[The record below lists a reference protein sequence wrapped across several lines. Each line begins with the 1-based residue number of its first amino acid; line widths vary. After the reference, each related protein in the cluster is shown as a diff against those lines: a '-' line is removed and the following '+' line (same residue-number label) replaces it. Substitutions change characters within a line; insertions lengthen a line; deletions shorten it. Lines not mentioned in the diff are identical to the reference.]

1 MCDSDIILFQGFFSR
16 ETDFYFY
23 QFLSNF
29 FKYSFSNL
37 PSFHLYNI
45 FAIYFSGNSLFL
57 KSFSSAISNFFY
69 LLISAFNLSSNSAI
83 SFVFSKFSLLWQPLV
98 TKTNN
103 HTSNKSLSRIS
114 SKNHKRTW
122 QEVSTELLPY
132 LYYYMMVCATNN

>member
-16 ETDFYFY
+16 ETDFHFY

-37 PSFHLYNI
+37 PLFYLYNI
-45 FAIYFSGNSLFL
+45 FAIYFSGNSPFL
-57 KSFSSAISNFFY
+57 KSLSSAISNFFY
-69 LLISAFNLSSNSAI
+69 LLISVFNLSSNSAI
-83 SFVFSKFSLLWQPLV
+83 SFVFSKSSLLWQPLV

-114 SKNHKRTW
+114 SRDHKRTW
-122 QEVSTELLPY
+122 QEVSAELLPY
-132 LYYYMMVCATNN
+132 LYYYMMVCAINN